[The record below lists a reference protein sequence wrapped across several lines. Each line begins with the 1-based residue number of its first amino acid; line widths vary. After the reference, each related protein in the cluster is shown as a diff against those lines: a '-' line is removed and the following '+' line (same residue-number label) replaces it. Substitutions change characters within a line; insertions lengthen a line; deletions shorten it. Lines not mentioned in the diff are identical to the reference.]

1 MNHDQEHAEMVVQY
15 ALSVLPLDEVAG
27 AEARLAAC
35 ADCRRE
41 MEALRPLVASFVA
54 WPTDVLRPSAALW
67 DRLAERIGAPAGPGP
82 EMPAASG
89 PEWQELGP
97 GISCKVLATDT
108 ERNRVSLVVRLAA
121 GADYPP
127 HRHAGIEEVY
137 MLEGELKVDDK
148 TLYPG
153 DYLRSEP
160 GTVDRR
166 VWTETGCSCVL
177 LTSISDALL

>member
-1 MNHDQEHAEMVVQY
+1 MRPAV
-15 ALSVLPLDEVAG
+15 SAG
-27 AEARLAAC
+27 
-35 ADCRRE
+35 
-41 MEALRPLVASFVA
+41 
-54 WPTDVLRPSAALW
+54 SAAW
-67 DRLAERIGAPAGPGP
+67 RAQPVPAV
-82 EMPAASG
+82 SR
-89 PEWQELGP
+89 PEWQEPGP

-108 ERNRVSLVVRLAA
+108 ERNRVSLVVRLEA

-148 TLYPG
+148 TLHPG